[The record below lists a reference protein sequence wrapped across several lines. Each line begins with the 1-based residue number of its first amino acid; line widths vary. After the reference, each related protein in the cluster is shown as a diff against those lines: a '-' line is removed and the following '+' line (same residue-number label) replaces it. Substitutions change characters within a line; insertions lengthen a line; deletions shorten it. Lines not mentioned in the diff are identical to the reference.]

1 MKTLV
6 LFYSF
11 SGTTRRWA
19 EAIARTLGADL
30 EEIRTVVPLESK
42 EDLDKMQRE
51 GKPFSVLPPEKD
63 PNDYDRIVL
72 GTPVWAFGLA
82 FPFRA
87 FLKEHRFQG
96 KKVAFFLS
104 YQAFP
109 GLSGFALKRALKG
122 NTLIGHRSFKQKD
135 TTESQ
140 VIAWAEELKR

>member
-30 EEIRTVVPLESK
+30 EEIRTVVPLETK
-42 EDLDKMQRE
+42 EDLERMQRE

-63 PNDYDRIVL
+63 PKDYDRIVL
-72 GTPVWAFGLA
+72 GSPVWAFGLA
-82 FPFRA
+82 FPFRT

-96 KKVAFFLS
+96 KQVAFFLS
-104 YQAFP
+104 FQAFP
-109 GLSGFALKRALKG
+109 GLAGFALKRLLKG
-122 NTLIGHRSFKQKD
+122 NTLMGRRSFKQKE

-140 VIAWAEELKR
+140 VSAWAETLKR